1 LDHSIPN
8 GCEITVEILSL
19 TQIRTLRTYTWTRW
33 R

>member
-1 LDHSIPN
+1 LNHSIPN
-8 GCEITVEILSL
+8 DYEITIEILSI